1 MSGLFRWGHPPYADF
16 FTLQANIFAAV
27 VFAISAF
34 ATFSGRGQSKTLVIA
49 RGTAATYLIIVGI
62 VYNTVLVNSPG
73 GGGVALP
80 WANHIL
86 HIAAPLYVAVD
97 WVLVGDRN
105 PLPWKRFGVVLTYP
119 IIWLVVVL
127 IRGATDGWV
136 PYPFLDPATGYGSVA
151 IYAVLIAV
159 GFGIFGSLIWALSP
173 VRLLKPSPPNDR
185 RSGLRAG

>member
-1 MSGLFRWGHPPYADF
+1 M
-16 FTLQANIFAAV
+16 
-27 VFAISAF
+27 FAISAF

-49 RGTAATYLIIVGI
+49 RGTAAAYLIIVGI

-80 WANHIL
+80 CANHIL
-86 HIAAPLYVAVD
+86 HIVAPLYVGVD
-97 WVLVGDRN
+97 WVLFGDRN
-105 PLPWKRFGVVLTYP
+105 PLPWKRFGVVPIYP

-136 PYPFLDPATGYGSVA
+136 PYPFLDAATGYGSVA

-159 GFGIFGSLIWALSP
+159 GFGIFGSLIWALSR
-173 VRLLKPSPPNDR
+173 VRLLKP
-185 RSGLRAG
+185 